1 MPVYRDDDPLV
12 EREVVREP
20 VEDRQVVREPVVE
33 REVVREPVVEREVIR
48 EPVTRRRV
56 VRRDAAGDA
65 DDGLAGYALVKYGF
79 LLIITIVVLWFIA
92 RVILPLFT

>member
-12 EREVVREP
+12 EREVIREP
-20 VEDRQVVREPVVE
+20 AEDRRVVREPVVE

-48 EPVTRRRV
+48 EPVQRRRV
-56 VRRDAAGDA
+56 VRGDASDA

-79 LLIITIVVLWFIA
+79 MLIITIVVLWFIA